1 MATRVSS
8 RSLIWII
15 KFLSTCPDGNKNR
28 FFLQYT
34 IYSSGKIDF
43 SQTKNLDN
51 CPIYIIVMELKY
63 IESQYLNPEVFDH
76 LQYLYFFPVVF
87 ENEWAWVWTWYKVL
101 VIASVLTEMSVTICA
116 YMRISICIWPS
127 IWRYTSAQ
135 PPQLILII
143 IIVNLL
149 QMNVVIGEFYPSH
162 FNVAEI
168 VSIIFNAMASH

>member
-1 MATRVSS
+1 
-8 RSLIWII
+8 
-15 KFLSTCPDGNKNR
+15 
-28 FFLQYT
+28 
-34 IYSSGKIDF
+34 
-43 SQTKNLDN
+43 
-51 CPIYIIVMELKY
+51 MELKY

-76 LQYLYFFPVVF
+76 LQCLYFFPMVF
-87 ENEWAWVWTWYKVL
+87 ENEWARVWTWYKVL

-149 QMNVVIGEFYPSH
+149 QINVVIGEFYPSH

-168 VSIIFNAMASH
+168 VSIIFNAMASHQTKFLENYVYPRNSRTICGPELNLWNWIFPE